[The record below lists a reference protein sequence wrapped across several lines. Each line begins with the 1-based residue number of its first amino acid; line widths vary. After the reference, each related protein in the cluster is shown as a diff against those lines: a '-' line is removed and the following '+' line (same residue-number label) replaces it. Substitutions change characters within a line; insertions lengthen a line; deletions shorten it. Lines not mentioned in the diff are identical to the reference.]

1 MVHITRNGNNQ
12 GLIQNP
18 NIEDEFFFKKRPN
31 GFQQKAPFQMFEKVL
46 NMPLTKKLK
55 ILKLLKLFKTDFY

>member
-18 NIEDEFFFKKRPN
+18 NIEDEFFLKKRLN

-46 NMPLTKKLK
+46 NMPLTKKLS
-55 ILKLLKLFKTDFY
+55 LKY